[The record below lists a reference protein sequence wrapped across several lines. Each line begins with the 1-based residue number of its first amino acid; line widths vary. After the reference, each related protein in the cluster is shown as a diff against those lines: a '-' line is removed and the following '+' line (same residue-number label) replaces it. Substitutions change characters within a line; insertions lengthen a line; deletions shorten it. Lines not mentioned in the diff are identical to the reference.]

1 MQEGYTCSDDLVAE
15 IKSNL
20 DYDAVDYTMFRE
32 RESDAVRFIIPIR
45 DGAVCITIEEKYT
58 ESVEGEVIE
67 SFGCGH
73 GIGGEK
79 DGGQ

>member
-1 MQEGYTCSDDLVAE
+1 MQEGYSCSDDLAAE

-32 RESDAVRFIIPIR
+32 HESGAVNFIIPIR
-45 DGAVCITIEEKYT
+45 SGVVCITIEEKHT
-58 ESVEGEVIE
+58 ASVEGEVIE
-67 SFGCGH
+67 CSGCGH

-79 DGGQ
+79 DDGQ